1 MIESCN
7 HSPAKLCD
15 KCQLKNSTEINT
27 IINNKERQKIK
38 DQILL
43 RNDLDS
49 TRKELAECRLTVKD
63 LHDELQLN
71 KTMLARQCD
80 LSREAETELEDLRG
94 KVREWNLCCCK
105 FAVTGTEEDHEN
117 MVNAANLLV
126 AAVEKGEWTQET
138 TRPL

>member
-1 MIESCN
+1 MVGREGMIESCN

-49 TRKELAECRLTVKD
+49 TRKELE
-63 LHDELQLN
+63 E
-71 KTMLARQCD
+71 
-80 LSREAETELEDLRG
+80 LRG
-94 KVREWNLCCCK
+94 KVMEWNLCCCK
-105 FAVTGTEEDHEN
+105 FTVTGTEEDYDN
-117 MVNAANLLV
+117 MVNTANLLV
-126 AAVEKGEWTQET
+126 AAVEKQANA
-138 TRPL
+138 LSVY